1 MNKMELISAV
11 AETVDLPRTRAAD
24 LVDAVFGAIEQAL
37 REGEDV
43 RLVGFGSFARSE
55 RKPATG
61 INPRTGEV
69 LRIPSSV
76 SVRFKAGK
84 RLRDAVG
91 EPSRGRAA
99 DPS

>member
-1 MNKMELISAV
+1 MNKVELISAV
-11 AETVDLPRTRAAD
+11 AETADLPRTRAAD

-37 REGEDV
+37 RDGEDV

-55 RKPATG
+55 RRAATG
-61 INPRTGEV
+61 TNPRTGEA

-84 RLRDAVG
+84 RLREAVG
-91 EPSRGRAA
+91 ERPSSGEAA
-99 DPS
+99 LR

>member
-1 MNKMELISAV
+1 MNKMELIAAV
-11 AETVDLPRTRAAD
+11 AETADLPRARAAD

-37 REGEDV
+37 REGEEV

-55 RKPATG
+55 RRAATG
-61 INPRTGEV
+61 TNPRTGEV

-76 SVRFKAGK
+76 SVRFRAGK

-91 EPSRGRAA
+91 EAA
-99 DPS
+99 SS

>member
-11 AETVDLPRTRAAD
+11 AEEADLPRSKAAG

-37 REGEDV
+37 RNGEDV

-55 RKPATG
+55 RRAATG
-61 INPRTGEV
+61 KNPRTGEV
-69 LRIPSSV
+69 LQIPSSV

-84 RLRDAVG
+84 GLRDAVK
-91 EPSRGRAA
+91 
-99 DPS
+99 

>member
-11 AETVDLPRTRAAD
+11 AEEVDLPRTKAAD

-37 REGEDV
+37 RNGEDV

-55 RKPATG
+55 RRAATG

-69 LRIPSSV
+69 LRIPPSV

-84 RLRDAVG
+84 GLREAVK
-91 EPSRGRAA
+91 
-99 DPS
+99 